1 MRLLKK
7 YIVIIEKVPFT
18 NVSIYKNLKI
28 IIKK

>member
-18 NVSIYKNLKI
+18 NVSIYKIWKL
-28 IIKK
+28 